1 VRLYGLRQAFFLADF
16 GFSGGYMLRSMK
28 LAPRSAFSFGV
39 IALIVFLL
47 GAFSL
52 QKMERMTKQSAVI
65 NEKWLPNIVNLSNLV
80 KAQLRNHVFLAQ
92 LASMENPAAREGGV
106 RQLKALVGEVQAL
119 KIRVDAGLTSASER
133 RVFDQFDKADWAY
146 TAEQE
151 KIVGLISS
159 GDIASASTMLMGAII
174 DYGTRLGMATEALM
188 KLNMEGYE
196 NATAGLLQAR
206 DSARRGIIAA
216 VLLALLV
223 TVGLAIFYT
232 RSIVQP
238 LGRAVQ
244 VVERVARGRLDGK
257 IDAFGRDEPAQV
269 LSSLKVMQD
278 GLRNVIEAIT
288 NSSTRIAASAHELK
302 VVTAS
307 SSRAMKL
314 QDDEVEAA
322 VSIVHV
328 ATLAVVEVAK
338 NAARTADASQISDQS
353 VRSGCEQVARMVN
366 SISGLSAEVA
376 LTNAQIGELAMSV
389 ANITKIIEVIRSI
402 AEQTNLLALNA
413 AIEAARAGDAG
424 RGFAVVAEEVRALAH
439 RTKRSTHEIEVLI
452 GGIQDVTER
461 AVSSMQRSSESAE
474 ITLGLAGSADQ
485 ALRDIQDSIET
496 INERSRDIAGAAN
509 QQQGMMESVKQSLLK
524 IQGLFQEAS
533 EGVTQTDQAS
543 GDLSELSSL
552 LQELVSKFEA

>member
-1 VRLYGLRQAFFLADF
+1 
-16 GFSGGYMLRSMK
+16 MLRSMK

-288 NSSTRIAASAHELK
+288 NSSTRIAASAHEL
-302 VVTAS
+302 
-307 SSRAMKL
+307 
-314 QDDEVEAA
+314 
-322 VSIVHV
+322 
-328 ATLAVVEVAK
+328 
-338 NAARTADASQISDQS
+338 
-353 VRSGCEQVARMVN
+353 
-366 SISGLSAEVA
+366 
-376 LTNAQIGELAMSV
+376 
-389 ANITKIIEVIRSI
+389 
-402 AEQTNLLALNA
+402 
-413 AIEAARAGDAG
+413 
-424 RGFAVVAEEVRALAH
+424 
-439 RTKRSTHEIEVLI
+439 
-452 GGIQDVTER
+452 
-461 AVSSMQRSSESAE
+461 
-474 ITLGLAGSADQ
+474 
-485 ALRDIQDSIET
+485 
-496 INERSRDIAGAAN
+496 
-509 QQQGMMESVKQSLLK
+509 
-524 IQGLFQEAS
+524 
-533 EGVTQTDQAS
+533 
-543 GDLSELSSL
+543 
-552 LQELVSKFEA
+552 